1 MCGAGILLFLIASTI
16 ILSLIPIYL
25 SVHGAILNYVPD
37 RKSSNMFQS
46 SLFRYHLIETQL
58 FYIEYST
65 MVDKETVN
73 YSAFITNLVD
83 PTQQV

>member
-1 MCGAGILLFLIASTI
+1 MCGVGTLLFLIASTPF
-16 ILSLIPIYL
+16 LSLIPIYL
-25 SVHGAILNYVPD
+25 PIHSAILNYVTD
-37 RKSSNMFQS
+37 RRSSIMFQS

-58 FYIEYST
+58 FYIEYSI
-65 MVDKETVN
+65 MVDNELVN